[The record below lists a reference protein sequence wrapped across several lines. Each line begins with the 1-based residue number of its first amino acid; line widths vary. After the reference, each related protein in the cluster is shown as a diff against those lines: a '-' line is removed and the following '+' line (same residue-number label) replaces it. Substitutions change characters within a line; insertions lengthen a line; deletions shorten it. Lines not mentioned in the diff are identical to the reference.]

1 MGILDFF
8 RKKKVVEI
16 EAEPEEISFDEVES
30 WLDVKKEEISR
41 KEAGVFDLINEK
53 IDLFVIDIN
62 GKVKL
67 LEEVDVESKRVDNR
81 AKVIVRQSLEKYL
94 SFVNIFITGLKKI
107 EKQNLSEFIKD
118 INKIFSDFDKHSY
131 GFYQKATFL
140 IGDEIAAVKTEI
152 NNLSKYFTTLFS
164 ENQKIVDSSNVIS
177 SVKLKLKELD
187 NAEKNIEKIGLEIE
201 SLENKIADIKEKE
214 KKILHEIKEVK
225 KSKDYLENLKRKE
238 EIKLMNKQIEDDIL
252 KLKILVDFKALSSVF
267 HSNENK
273 MKLVKSYRDD
283 FQDSIARDNGL
294 GLLTLMKEAELD
306 NKIIADKIR
315 EINEKKQKLAKEK
328 KLIKKDE
335 IKTLLAEV
343 EKVKS
348 EIEDLS
354 IEKVRHARRSEDVEA
369 GKVEIK
375 DVVGAGVV
383 ELGGRVV

>member
-375 DVVGAGVV
+375 DVVGAGVG